1 MQETKVDIK
10 QLVIKKV
17 TADVTAST
25 TLDTDTIIIYSV
37 YLPNFKNLKSELET
51 FLNKAESERVSIL

>member
-1 MQETKVDIK
+1 MQKTKVDIK
-10 QLVIKKV
+10 QLVIKEV
-17 TADVTAST
+17 TAVTAST

-51 FLNKAESERVSIL
+51 YFK